1 MAPLN
6 RKFFETTRGKV
17 LALLQ
22 REPRTVD
29 EIATALQITDNA
41 VRAHI
46 MSLERDGLVTR
57 RGSRPTGT
65 RPAYAYALTPDALRG
80 LSDASRPVLSGLLG
94 VLGERLPQ
102 KELESVLSEVGRRL
116 AEVRGR
122 TTGSIRA
129 RAEVAADALRDLG
142 GVVDIEEAN
151 GKIIL
156 RGLYCPLGDV
166 VSAHP
171 ITCNAAESM
180 IAEIVQ
186 APVLGC
192 CEHGTP
198 SRCKFE
204 IMLDSGESDRA
215 VA

>member
-6 RKFFETTRGKV
+6 RKFLETTRGKV

-22 REPRTVD
+22 RGSRTVD

-65 RPAYAYALTPDALRG
+65 RPAYAYELTPDALRG
-80 LSDASRPVLSGLLG
+80 LSDASRPVLSSLLG
-94 VLGERLPQ
+94 VLDERLPQ
-102 KELESVLSEVGRRL
+102 QELESVLAEVGRRL
-116 AEVRGR
+116 AEGRGG

-129 RAEVAADALRDLG
+129 RAEAAADALRDLG

-156 RGLYCPLGDV
+156 RGLYCPLGDA

-171 ITCNAAESM
+171 VTCNAAKSM
-180 IAEIVQ
+180 IGEIVQ
-186 APVLGC
+186 APVLEC

-204 IMLDSGESDRA
+204 IVLDAEEGDRA